1 MNNSRM
7 NKYYENPESLEKR
20 TKRNEKLYQSINKNV
35 IEEYDLNSNISIL
48 DVPGNEINVEKIKEM
63 LDERYKNP
71 AKRKSIEIDE
81 EEIYETVPLE
91 TKDYDL
97 SKILERAKA
106 EKGIDYSNDRLKK
119 LRDTQYDIL
128 NKLNLEK
135 PEEEEQP
142 SNAEKEL
149 MTMIETITNKE
160 KNIEDSFE
168 ITDTSMELELLEE
181 LKGSQDTIVVSPVT
195 EEQKVEYEKRKEKTE
210 IENSFYT
217 GNLKVKDEDFED
229 FKELKEE
236 INSNVITI
244 KILILLFGIIVGI
257 GLLFLFDKLFTWGI
271 F

>member
-7 NKYYENPESLEKR
+7 NKYYENPEPLEKR
-20 TKRNEKLYQSINKNV
+20 TNRNEELYKSINKNF
-35 IEEYDLNSNISIL
+35 IEEYDINSNISVL

-71 AKRKSIEIDE
+71 ARRKSIVIE
-81 EEIYETVPLE
+81 EEETIESVPLE

-106 EKGIDYSNDRLKK
+106 EKSADYSSERLRK

-128 NKLNLEK
+128 NKLNLER
-135 PEEEEQP
+135 PEEEETI
-142 SNAEKEL
+142 SDAEQEL
-149 MTMIETITNKE
+149 ITMIQTITSKE
-160 KNIEDSFE
+160 NRDKSDN
-168 ITDTSMELELLEE
+168 ITDSSIELDLFED
-181 LKGSQDTIVVSPVT
+181 LKGSENTVVVSPIT
-195 EEQKVEYEKRKEKTE
+195 EEQKVEYETRKEKNP

-217 GNLKVKDEDFED
+217 GNLKVKENDYED

-236 INSNVITI
+236 IKSNDLTI
-244 KILILLFGIIVGI
+244 KILIFLFGIIVVI
-257 GLLFLFDKLFTWGI
+257 GLLFLFDKIFTWGL